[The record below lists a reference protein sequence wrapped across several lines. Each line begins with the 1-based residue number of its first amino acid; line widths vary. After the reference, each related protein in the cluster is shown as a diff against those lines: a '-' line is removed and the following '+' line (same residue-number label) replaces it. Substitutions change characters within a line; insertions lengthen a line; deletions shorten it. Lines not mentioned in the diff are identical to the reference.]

1 MAKQLLPSP
10 VGTGEPSP
18 ELVFTGSSRPG
29 QVWLGPLHGPPVL
42 HRHCDCPLGPAPQIQ
57 TKVLLADDAV
67 CTTWISAHLSP
78 RLAPLCLQE
87 QWVWGVPVCVF
98 PILFPHLRSQLVT
111 CVQTP
116 LSRPRARW
124 RGARTCV
131 SDAGARGPLLRTRFN
146 PRAAGDDWPLREP
159 PGFTQHHDQLV
170 SNRSRVSCR
179 LCGRREVHTAQRRH
193 SRY

>member
-1 MAKQLLPSP
+1 MDVAPDLEAPPCPHNPPRKLPEAWVESGCHVPGAVVAPPTLLYFIIVASVPRGSTQTQLRRWKAWGVSGESRWHSIGKTLLPSP

-87 QWVWGVPVCVF
+87 QWVWGSLFVF
-98 PILFPHLRSQLVT
+98 FRSSSPI
-111 CVQTP
+111 C
-116 LSRPRARW
+116 
-124 RGARTCV
+124 
-131 SDAGARGPLLRTRFN
+131 
-146 PRAAGDDWPLREP
+146 AASW
-159 PGFTQHHDQLV
+159 
-170 SNRSRVSCR
+170 
-179 LCGRREVHTAQRRH
+179 
-193 SRY
+193 